1 MSLFDNLKMN
11 RHCEKRSNL
20 LTMMRLPRLRL
31 AMKFLVLT
39 SCLLILN
46 SCKVSYGFKGIT
58 IPPNAKT
65 ISVAMF
71 QNQAN
76 LTAPVESQLL
86 TQKLR
91 DAVSSQ
97 TNLGLLKQGGDL
109 RFEEC
114 RITGYTSAPQSIS
127 STPTVD
133 QAALNRLTVTI
144 KINFVNKLDE
154 TKSFTDRE
162 FMRYYDYPSA
172 QNLTQVE
179 PAALDQ
185 INRQL
190 TEDIF
195 NAAFNNW

>member
-1 MSLFDNLKMN
+1 MASKNKGCKFVIV
-11 RHCEKRSNL
+11 CFL
-20 LTMMRLPRLRL
+20 L
-31 AMKFLVLT
+31 ASIFY
-39 SCLLILN
+39 
-46 SCKVSYGFKGIT
+46 SCKVNYGFKGIT

-65 ISVAMF
+65 ISVATF

-76 LTAPVESQLL
+76 LTAPVEPQLL
-86 TQKLR
+86 SQKLR
-91 DAVSSQ
+91 DAVSTQ

-114 RITGYTSAPQSIS
+114 RITNYVSAPQSIAA
-127 STPTVD
+127 STD

-144 KINFVNKLDE
+144 RINFVNKLDE
-154 TKSFTDRE
+154 TKNFTDKE
-162 FMRYYDYPSA
+162 FSRYYDYPSA
-172 QNLTQVE
+172 QNLTQIE

>member
-1 MSLFDNLKMN
+1 MALKS
-11 RHCEKRSNL
+11 KRFISVI
-20 LTMMRLPRLRL
+20 
-31 AMKFLVLT
+31 AGF
-39 SCLLILN
+39 LLISTFY

-58 IPPNAKT
+58 IPPGAKT
-65 ISVAMF
+65 ISVATF

-76 LTAPVESQLL
+76 LTAPVEPQLL
-86 TQKLR
+86 SQSLR

-97 TNLGLLKQGGDL
+97 TSLGLLKQGGDL

-114 RITGYTSAPQSIS
+114 RITNYNTAPVSIAAS
-127 STPTVD
+127 SGATPD

-154 TKSFTDRE
+154 TKNFTDKE
-162 FMRYYDYPSA
+162 FTKYYDYPSA

-179 PAALDQ
+179 PAALQQ

>member
-1 MSLFDNLKMN
+1 MASRNKNNLQVSDIKYHYLLLVTCCLF
-11 RHCEKRSNL
+11 
-20 LTMMRLPRLRL
+20 
-31 AMKFLVLT
+31 
-39 SCLLILN
+39 LN
-46 SCKVSYGFKGIT
+46 SCKVNYGFKGIT

-65 ISVAMF
+65 ISVTTF

-76 LTAPVESQLL
+76 LTAPIEPQLL
-86 TQKLR
+86 SQKLR
-91 DAVSSQ
+91 DAVSTQ

-114 RITGYTSAPQSIS
+114 RIINYVSAPQSIAAS
-127 STPTVD
+127 NGTSPD

-144 KINFVNKLDE
+144 RINFVNKLDE
-154 TKSFTDRE
+154 TKSFTDKE
-162 FMRYYDYPSA
+162 FTRYYDYPSA

>member
-1 MSLFDNLKMN
+1 MSTKKKYLKPN
-11 RHCEKRSNL
+11 NSKFKIHFIACYL
-20 LTMMRLPRLRL
+20 LL
-31 AMKFLVLT
+31 AV
-39 SCLLILN
+39 CYLLLN

-65 ISVAMF
+65 ISIAMF

-76 LTAPVESQLL
+76 LTAPVEPQLM
-86 TQKLR
+86 TQSLR

-114 RITGYTSAPQSIS
+114 RITGYTTAPVSIAAAP
-127 STPTVD
+127 STAQD

-154 TKSFTDRE
+154 TKNFTDKE
-162 FMRYYDYPSA
+162 FMKYYDYPST

-179 PAALDQ
+179 PAALAQ

>member
-1 MSLFDNLKMN
+1 MSNKLKSKSVVFALI
-11 RHCEKRSNL
+11 CL
-20 LTMMRLPRLRL
+20 LTVS
-31 AMKFLVLT
+31 FY
-39 SCLLILN
+39 
-46 SCKVSYGFKGIT
+46 SCKVNYGFKGIT
-58 IPPNAKT
+58 IPLGAKT

-76 LTAPVESQLL
+76 LTAPVEPQLL

-97 TNLGLLKQGGDL
+97 TNLGLLKNGGDL
-109 RFEEC
+109 LFEEC
-114 RITGYTSAPQSIS
+114 RITNYNTAPQSIAA
-127 STPTVD
+127 TTD

-144 KINFVNKLDE
+144 KLNFVNKLDE
-154 TKSFTDRE
+154 TKNFTDRE
-162 FMRYYDYPSA
+162 FTRYFDYPAA
-172 QNLTQVE
+172 QNLSQIE
-179 PAALDQ
+179 SAALEQ

>member
-1 MSLFDNLKMN
+1 MSMVLMN
-11 RHCEKRSNL
+11 KRFIHVIACFILISN
-20 LTMMRLPRLRL
+20 
-31 AMKFLVLT
+31 FY
-39 SCLLILN
+39 
-46 SCKVSYGFKGIT
+46 SCKVNYGFKGIT
-58 IPPNAKT
+58 IPPGAKT

-71 QNQAN
+71 QNQASI
-76 LTAPVESQLL
+76 TAPVEPQIM
-86 TQKLR
+86 TQSLR

-97 TNLGLLKQGGDL
+97 TTLGLLKQGGDL

-114 RITGYTSAPQSIS
+114 RITGYTTAPISIAAAP
-127 STPTVD
+127 PTAQD

-144 KINFVNKLDE
+144 KLNFVNKLDE
-154 TKSFTDRE
+154 TKSFTDKE
-162 FMRYYDYPSA
+162 FTRYYDYPSN

-179 PAALDQ
+179 PAALAQ

>member
-1 MSLFDNLKMN
+1 MISYKLKSKN
-11 RHCEKRSNL
+11 IVLVIVGCL
-20 LTMMRLPRLRL
+20 LTIS
-31 AMKFLVLT
+31 FY
-39 SCLLILN
+39 
-46 SCKVSYGFKGIT
+46 SCKVNYGFKGIT
-58 IPPNAKT
+58 IPLGAKT

-76 LTAPVESQLL
+76 LTAPVEPQLL

-97 TNLGLLKQGGDL
+97 TNLGLLKNGGDL
-109 RFEEC
+109 LFEEC
-114 RITGYTSAPQSIS
+114 RITNYFTAPQSIAAATG
-127 STPTVD
+127 STPD

-154 TKSFTDRE
+154 TKNFTDRE
-162 FMRYYDYPSA
+162 FTRYFDYPAA
-172 QNLTQVE
+172 QNLSSIE
-179 PAALDQ
+179 GSALDQ

>member
-1 MSLFDNLKMN
+1 MINYKPKSKNVVLVIV
-11 RHCEKRSNL
+11 CCL
-20 LTMMRLPRLRL
+20 LTIS
-31 AMKFLVLT
+31 FY
-39 SCLLILN
+39 
-46 SCKVSYGFKGIT
+46 SCKVNYGFKGIT
-58 IPPNAKT
+58 IPLGAKT

-76 LTAPVESQLL
+76 LTAPVEPQLL

-97 TNLGLLKQGGDL
+97 TNLGLLKNGGDL
-109 RFEEC
+109 LFEEC
-114 RITGYTSAPQSIS
+114 RITNYVTAPQSIAAA
-127 STPTVD
+127 TGTGVD

-154 TKSFTDRE
+154 TKNFTDRE
-162 FMRYYDYPSA
+162 FTRYFDYPAA
-172 QNLTQVE
+172 QSLSSIE
-179 PAALDQ
+179 SPALDQ

>member
-1 MSLFDNLKMN
+1 LKN
-11 RHCEKRSNL
+11 RN
-20 LTMMRLPRLRL
+20 
-31 AMKFLVLT
+31 FILVIVC
-39 SCLLILN
+39 CLLCVSFY
-46 SCKVSYGFKGIT
+46 SCKVNYGFKGIT
-58 IPPNAKT
+58 IPLGAKT

-71 QNQAN
+71 QNQAD
-76 LTAPVESQLL
+76 LTAPVEPQLL

-97 TNLGLLKQGGDL
+97 TNLGLLKNGGDL
-109 RFEEC
+109 LFEEC
-114 RITGYTSAPQSIS
+114 RITKYLTTPQSIAAAT
-127 STPTVD
+127 STTVD

-154 TKSFTDRE
+154 TKSFTDKE
-162 FMRYYDYPSA
+162 FTRYFDYPAVQSLSA
-172 QNLTQVE
+172 IE
-179 PAALDQ
+179 GPALDQ

>member
-1 MSLFDNLKMN
+1 MALKSNSEFKGQGIMQFLFLVSLF
-11 RHCEKRSNL
+11 
-20 LTMMRLPRLRL
+20 
-31 AMKFLVLT
+31 FVL
-39 SCLLILN
+39 S
-46 SCKVSYGFKGIT
+46 SCKISYGFKGIT
-58 IPPNAKT
+58 IPLNAKT
-65 ISVAMF
+65 ISVATF
-71 QNQAN
+71 QNQAD
-76 LTAPVESQLL
+76 LTAPVEPQLL
-86 TQKLR
+86 SQKLR

-114 RITGYTSAPQSIS
+114 RITNYVSAPQSIAAPAS
-127 STPTVD
+127 STAQD
-133 QAALNRLTVTI
+133 LAALNRLTVTI
-144 KINFVNKLDE
+144 RINFVNKLDE
-154 TKSFTDRE
+154 TKNFTDKE
-162 FMRYYDYPSA
+162 FTRYYDYPST

>member
-1 MSLFDNLKMN
+1 
-11 RHCEKRSNL
+11 
-20 LTMMRLPRLRL
+20 MRKKQPKGSVPKLRL
-31 AMKFLVLT
+31 VCTVFFLV
-39 SCLLILN
+39 CFIF
-46 SCKVSYGFKGIT
+46 SCKVNYSLKGIT
-58 IPPNAKT
+58 VPPDAKT

-71 QNQAN
+71 QNTAN
-76 LTAPVESQLL
+76 LTAPMEPQLL

-97 TNLGLLKQGGDL
+97 TNLALLKNGGDL

-114 RITGYTSAPQSIS
+114 SITNYVSVPQSIAA
-127 STPTVD
+127 TTD

-144 KINFVNKLDE
+144 KINFINKLDE
-154 TKSFTDRE
+154 TKNFYDKE
-162 FMRYYDYPSA
+162 FIRYYDYPGS
-172 QNLTQVE
+172 QSLSQIEST
-179 PAALDQ
+179 ALEQ

>member
-1 MSLFDNLKMN
+1 MNMALMSSRNKN
-11 RHCEKRSNL
+11 KE
-20 LTMMRLPRLRL
+20 PRIKKGIGLS
-31 AMKFLVLT
+31 FLSLV
-39 SCLLILN
+39 SCLLFLN
-46 SCKVSYGFKGIT
+46 CCKVNYGFKGIT

-65 ISVAMF
+65 ISVATF

-76 LTAPVESQLL
+76 LTAPVEPQLL
-86 TQKLR
+86 SQSLR

-114 RITGYTSAPQSIS
+114 RITNYITAPQSIAAS
-127 STPTVD
+127 SGTTPD

-154 TKSFTDRE
+154 TKNFTDKE
-162 FMRYYDYPSA
+162 FTRYYDYPSA

-179 PAALDQ
+179 PAALQQ

>member
-1 MSLFDNLKMN
+1 MSITLKSN
-11 RHCEKRSNL
+11 TLKSRS
-20 LTMMRLPRLRL
+20 
-31 AMKFLVLT
+31 FISVIVC
-39 SCLLILN
+39 CLLCVSFY
-46 SCKVSYGFKGIT
+46 SCKVNYGFKGIT
-58 IPPNAKT
+58 IPLGAKT

-76 LTAPVESQLL
+76 LTAPVEPQLI

-91 DAVSSQ
+91 DAVSTQ
-97 TNLGLLKQGGDL
+97 TNLGLLKNGGDL
-109 RFEEC
+109 LFEEC
-114 RITGYTSAPQSIS
+114 RITNYFTAPQSIAAS
-127 STPTVD
+127 NGTID

-154 TKSFTDRE
+154 TKNFTDRE
-162 FMRYYDYPSA
+162 FTRYFDYPAA
-172 QNLTQVE
+172 QNLSQIE
-179 PAALDQ
+179 SSALDQ

>member
-1 MSLFDNLKMN
+1 MIL
-11 RHCEKRSNL
+11 RSKGL
-20 LTMMRLPRLRL
+20 LQII
-31 AMKFLVLT
+31 AYFLIIG
-39 SCLLILN
+39 ILD

-65 ISVAMF
+65 ISVATF

-76 LTAPVESQLL
+76 LTAPVEPQLL
-86 TQKLR
+86 SQKLR

-97 TNLGLLKQGGDL
+97 TNLGLLRTGGDL

-114 RITGYTSAPQSIS
+114 RITNYSTAPQSIAAS
-127 STPTVD
+127 SGNAQD
-133 QAALNRLTVTI
+133 LAALNRLTVTI

-154 TKSFTDRE
+154 TKNFTDKE
-162 FMRYYDYPSA
+162 FTRYYDYPSA

>member
-1 MSLFDNLKMN
+1 MKGHFLKLLLCLFLTLSLF
-11 RHCEKRSNL
+11 
-20 LTMMRLPRLRL
+20 
-31 AMKFLVLT
+31 
-39 SCLLILN
+39 N

-58 IPPNAKT
+58 IPPDAKT

-76 LTAPVESQLL
+76 LTAPAEPQLI
-86 TQKLR
+86 TQALR
-91 DAVSSQ
+91 NAVSSQ
-97 TNLGLLKQGGDL
+97 TNLGLLKSGGDL

-114 RITGYTSAPQSIS
+114 RITNYITAPQSIS
-127 STPTVD
+127 APSASGAQD
-133 QAALNRLTVTI
+133 LAALNRLTVTI
-144 KINFVNKLDE
+144 RLNYVNKSDP
-154 TKSFTDRE
+154 TKGFTDRE
-162 FMRYYDYPSA
+162 FTRYFDYPST

>member
-1 MSLFDNLKMN
+1 MALKN
-11 RHCEKRSNL
+11 KRFISVIVG
-20 LTMMRLPRLRL
+20 
-31 AMKFLVLT
+31 F
-39 SCLLILN
+39 LLISIFY
-46 SCKVSYGFKGIT
+46 SCKVNYGFKGIT

-65 ISVAMF
+65 ISVATF

-76 LTAPVESQLL
+76 LTAPVEPQLL
-86 TQKLR
+86 SQKLR
-91 DAVSSQ
+91 DAVSTQ

-114 RITGYTSAPQSIS
+114 RITNYITAPQSIAAS
-127 STPTVD
+127 SGTAPD

-154 TKSFTDRE
+154 TKNFTDKE
-162 FMRYYDYPSA
+162 FSRYYDYPSA